1 MKASQKKDY
10 FADEKQKQI
19 KRKLYAISYDLS
31 SKLLLIGAFIDVA
44 LCSLDYFVTPE
55 NFSKFLVYRI
65 ITAVLTIVIYSCLR
79 IIKEGRF
86 VNVFVILSSIITAI
100 MIEIMILSFGGHA
113 SPYYAGMIILL
124 VFMLGFL
131 PISVEVAIINN
142 LLVYMIYLVPLLMF
156 DTISNTK
163 MFINNNV
170 FLIATLL
177 GSVGWRYFNQK
188 LLIDKLSLEYDLS
201 QEKEQLEQYSNK
213 LEELVAQRT
222 KELAVS
228 EQKYRGLFDN
238 ASDGVAV
245 YDSNGII
252 VNVNRKFCEVHG
264 FPVESLIGTNIKVL
278 DTGKDDEEKQA
289 RIKRLLDGDSVIYE
303 ARHYRRDGETVLL
316 EISAKGLH
324 IDGVVFIQAFHRDI
338 SEKKRLQEQL
348 FQSQKMESIGMLAG
362 GLAHDFNNILSAIV
376 GHIELLTDNERL
388 DADARRHLN
397 VIESS
402 ARRAGQMIA
411 KLLKFA
417 RKGAFDFQPV
427 DLNSVVRDTTELM
440 NKTLS
445 HRNVEARLELDS
457 TIPHI
462 IGDANQMEQ
471 VVMNLMVN
479 AADAMPEGGTVK
491 VTTAAKTFGREAAHI
506 HPLLAPGSYVILS
519 VIDSGTGISAA
530 IKNKIF
536 DPFFTTKEQGKG
548 TGLGLAMVYGIVKDH
563 KGAVTVA
570 SQVGKWTTFQVYIAS
585 APVWQRV
592 QPALPESPQPAAG
605 KVLIVE
611 DESDTLKFVSETVQS
626 FGYSVISEGDAVH
639 ALQIFKERSDEIA
652 LVISDVFMPMIDGR
666 DLIKNFKAI
675 KPSVKVIAMSGY
687 QIEDFVRQDIP
698 LDDFLRK
705 PFDGIDLIRKVN
717 KLVQPKSLLS

>member
-1 MKASQKKDY
+1 
-10 FADEKQKQI
+10 
-19 KRKLYAISYDLS
+19 
-31 SKLLLIGAFIDVA
+31 
-44 LCSLDYFVTPE
+44 
-55 NFSKFLVYRI
+55 
-65 ITAVLTIVIYSCLR
+65 
-79 IIKEGRF
+79 
-86 VNVFVILSSIITAI
+86 
-100 MIEIMILSFGGHA
+100 
-113 SPYYAGMIILL
+113 
-124 VFMLGFL
+124 MLGFL
-131 PISVEVAIINN
+131 PISVEMAILNN
-142 LLVYMIYLVPLLMF
+142 LLVYIIYLVPLLIF
-156 DTISNTK
+156 DTISDAK

-170 FLIATLL
+170 FLLATLF

-188 LLIDKLSLEYDLS
+188 LLIEKLSLEYDLS
-201 QEKEQLEQYSNK
+201 QEKEQLEQYSTG
-213 LEELVAQRT
+213 LEDLVAQRT

-252 VNVNRKFCEVHG
+252 VNVNQKFCEMHG
-264 FPVESLIGTNIKVL
+264 FPVEALIGTNIKVL
-278 DTGKDDEEKQA
+278 DAGNNDAEMQA
-289 RIKRLLDGDSVIYE
+289 RTRRLLDGESVIYE
-303 ARHYRRDGETVLL
+303 ARHYRKDGETVLL
-316 EISAKGLH
+316 EISSRGLH
-324 IDGVVFIQAFHRDI
+324 IDGAVFIQAFHRDI
-338 SEKKRLQEQL
+338 SDTTRLQEQL

-376 GHIELLTDNERL
+376 GHIELLTDNDRL

-402 ARRAGQMIA
+402 ARRAGQMIS

-445 HRNVEARLELDS
+445 HRNVEARLDLDS

-462 IGDANQMEQ
+462 VGDANQMEQ
-471 VVMNLMVN
+471 VVMNLVVN

-491 VTTAAKTFGREAAHI
+491 VTTAAKTFGREAAQI

-519 VIDSGTGISAA
+519 VTDSGTGISAA

-570 SQVGKWTTFQVYIAS
+570 SQVGKWTTFQVYIPS
-585 APVWQRV
+585 APGWQPV
-592 QPALPESPQPAAG
+592 QPAIPESPQPVAG

-626 FGYSVISEGDAVH
+626 FGYSVISEVDAVR

-652 LVISDVFMPMIDGR
+652 LVISDIFMPAIDGR

-717 KLVQPKSLLS
+717 RMVRPKSLLS

>member
-1 MKASQKKDY
+1 MGKEEYIKK
-10 FADEKQKQI
+10 EI
-19 KRKLYAISYDLS
+19 T
-31 SKLLLIGAFIDVA
+31 KLLEYWGGIASIVGAVVI
-44 LCSLDYFVTPE
+44 LLLSPLDYVVTPE
-55 NFSKFLVYRI
+55 NFYKFLIYRVVTAALFLI
-65 ITAVLTIVIYSCLR
+65 IFSLTKIHGSQSYQVSLFIAAALIVS
-79 IIKEGRF
+79 
-86 VNVFVILSSIITAI
+86 A
-100 MIEIMILSFGGHA
+100 MIELMILSHGGHQ
-113 SPYYAGMIILL
+113 SGYFVGFII
-124 VFMLGFL
+124 VFMLSLGFMPL
-131 PISVEVAIINN
+131 FSTAMAGVLAVT
-142 LLVYMIYLVPLLMF
+142 IYLIYFIPLLLF
-156 DTISNTK
+156 DQISNLPV
-163 MFINNNV
+163 FINNNI
-170 FLIATLL
+170 FLLATA
-177 GSVGWRYFNQK
+177 STAVAWRHYNDEIFTR
-188 LLIDKLSLEYDLS
+188 KLSLEYDLS
-201 QEKEQLEQYSNK
+201 QEKEQLAQYSTK
-213 LEELVAQRT
+213 LEDLVAQRT

-264 FPVESLIGTNIKVL
+264 FPVEALIGTNIKVL
-278 DTGKDDEEKQA
+278 DAGKNDAEKQA
-289 RIKRLLDGDSVIYE
+289 RIRRLLDGESVIYE
-303 ARHYRRDGETVLL
+303 ARHYRKDGETVLL

-338 SEKKRLQEQL
+338 SDKKRLEEQL

-376 GHIELLTDNERL
+376 GHIELLTDNDRL

-402 ARRAGQMIA
+402 ARRAGQMIS

-445 HRNVEARLELDS
+445 HRNVEARLDLDS

-462 IGDANQMEQ
+462 VGDANQMEQ
-471 VVMNLMVN
+471 VVMNLVVN

-491 VTTAAKTFGREAAHI
+491 MTTAAKTFRREAAQI

-519 VIDSGTGISAA
+519 VTDSGTGISAA

-570 SQVGKWTTFQVYIAS
+570 SQVGKWTTFQVYIPS
-585 APVWQRV
+585 APGWQPV
-592 QPALPESPQPAAG
+592 QPAIPESPQPVAG

-626 FGYSVISEGDAVH
+626 FGYSVISEGDAVR

-652 LVISDVFMPMIDGR
+652 LVISDIFMPAIDGR

-717 KLVQPKSLLS
+717 RMVRPKSLLS

>member
-1 MKASQKKDY
+1 
-10 FADEKQKQI
+10 
-19 KRKLYAISYDLS
+19 
-31 SKLLLIGAFIDVA
+31 
-44 LCSLDYFVTPE
+44 
-55 NFSKFLVYRI
+55 
-65 ITAVLTIVIYSCLR
+65 
-79 IIKEGRF
+79 
-86 VNVFVILSSIITAI
+86 
-100 MIEIMILSFGGHA
+100 
-113 SPYYAGMIILL
+113 
-124 VFMLGFL
+124 
-131 PISVEVAIINN
+131 
-142 LLVYMIYLVPLLMF
+142 
-156 DTISNTK
+156 
-163 MFINNNV
+163 
-170 FLIATLL
+170 
-177 GSVGWRYFNQK
+177 
-188 LLIDKLSLEYDLS
+188 
-201 QEKEQLEQYSNK
+201 
-213 LEELVAQRT
+213 
-222 KELAVS
+222 
-228 EQKYRGLFDN
+228 
-238 ASDGVAV
+238 
-245 YDSNGII
+245 
-252 VNVNRKFCEVHG
+252 
-264 FPVESLIGTNIKVL
+264 
-278 DTGKDDEEKQA
+278 
-289 RIKRLLDGDSVIYE
+289 
-303 ARHYRRDGETVLL
+303 
-316 EISAKGLH
+316 
-324 IDGVVFIQAFHRDI
+324 
-338 SEKKRLQEQL
+338 
-348 FQSQKMESIGMLAG
+348 MESIGMLAG

-376 GHIELLTDNERL
+376 GHIELLTDNDRL

-427 DLNSVVRDTTELM
+427 DLNSVVRDTAELM
-440 NKTLS
+440 SKTLS

-491 VTTAAKTFGREAAHI
+491 ATTAAKTFGREAAHI

-519 VIDSGTGISAA
+519 VTDSGTGISAA
-530 IKNKIF
+530 IRNKIF

-570 SQVGKWTTFQVYIAS
+570 SQVGKWTMFQVYIPS
-585 APVWQRV
+585 VPGWQPV
-592 QPALPESPQPAAG
+592 QPVLPESPQPVTG

-611 DESDTLKFVSETVQS
+611 DEIDTLKFVSETVQS
-626 FGYSVISEGDAVH
+626 FGYSVISEGDAVR

-652 LVISDVFMPMIDGR
+652 LVISDIFMPAIDGR

-705 PFDGIDLIRKVN
+705 PFDGIDLVRKVN
-717 KLVQPKSLLS
+717 KLVRPKSLLS

>member
-1 MKASQKKDY
+1 MQTNEEIYSL
-10 FADEKQKQI
+10 ADEKKKEI

-31 SKLLLIGAFIDVA
+31 GKLLLIGAFIDVA

-55 NFSKFLVYRI
+55 NFSKFFVYRTF
-65 ITAVLTIVIYSCLR
+65 TALLTIIIYAFLR
-79 IIKEGRF
+79 LTQEGRF
-86 VNVFVILSSIITAI
+86 VNVFVLLSSVITAI
-100 MIEIMILSFGGHA
+100 MIEIMILSFGGHS
-113 SPYYAGMIILL
+113 SPYYAGMILLL

-131 PISVEVAIINN
+131 PISVEMALLNN
-142 LLVYMIYLVPLLMF
+142 LLVYIIYLVPILML

-170 FLIATLL
+170 FLLATLS

-188 LLIDKLSLEYDLS
+188 LLIEKLSLEYDLS
-201 QEKEQLEQYSNK
+201 KEKEQLEQYSTG
-213 LEELVAQRT
+213 LEDLVEQRT

-228 EQKYRGLFDN
+228 EQKFRGLFDN

-245 YDSNGII
+245 FDSNGII
-252 VNVNRKFCEVHG
+252 VNVNRKFCEMHG
-264 FPVESLIGTNIKVL
+264 FPMESLIGTNIRVL
-278 DTGKDDEEKQA
+278 DADKSEMEKQG
-289 RIKRLLDGDSVIYE
+289 RIRRLLDGESVIYE
-303 ARHYRRDGETVLL
+303 AKHYRKDGETILL

-324 IDGVVFIQAFHRDI
+324 IDGTVYIQAFHRDI
-338 SEKKRLQEQL
+338 SDKKRLQEQL

-376 GHIELLTDNERL
+376 GHIELLTDNDRL

-417 RKGAFDFQPV
+417 RKGSLDFQPI
-427 DLNSVVRDTTELM
+427 DLNSVVRDTAELM
-440 NKTLS
+440 SKSLS
-445 HRNVEARLELDS
+445 HRNIEARLELDD
-457 TIPHI
+457 TIPHLV
-462 IGDANQMEQ
+462 GDANQMEQ
-471 VVMNLMVN
+471 VIMNLMVN

-491 VTTAAKTFGREAAHI
+491 VKTAAKTFGREASQI
-506 HPLLAPGSYVILS
+506 HPLLTMGPYVILS
-519 VIDSGTGISAA
+519 VTDSGIGIAA
-530 IKNKIF
+530 GIQNKIF

-570 SQVGKWTTFQVYIAS
+570 SQVGKWTTFQVYIPS
-585 APVWQRV
+585 VPGWQPV
-592 QPALPESPQPAAG
+592 QPALPDSPQPATG
-605 KVLIVE
+605 TVLIVE
-611 DESDTLKFVSETVQS
+611 DESDTLKFVSDTVQS
-626 FGYSVISEGDAVH
+626 FGYSVISEGDAVR

-652 LVISDVFMPMIDGR
+652 LVISDIFMPAIDGR

-675 KPSVKVIAMSGY
+675 KPSVKVIVMSGY

-717 KLVQPKSLLS
+717 KLVRPKSLLS